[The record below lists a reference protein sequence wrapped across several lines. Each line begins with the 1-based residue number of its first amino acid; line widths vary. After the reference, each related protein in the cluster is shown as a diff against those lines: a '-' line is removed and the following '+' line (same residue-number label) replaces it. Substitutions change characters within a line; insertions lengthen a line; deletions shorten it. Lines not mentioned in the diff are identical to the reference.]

1 MGVRSNDQSLAHI
14 DSWVQKFSLLRTR
27 ESREAT
33 APSCRAR
40 RQMEGLRGGMWTS
53 ILLMLVV
60 TASHCFESNA
70 ALSSDGVALLAL
82 KSSIVDDEGVLLD
95 WVESSQTPCNWTGVA
110 CDALGNVISLSLSRM
125 NLSGAISGV
134 IGSLKHLTT
143 LSLDANNFT
152 GPIPDD
158 ISELTRLRFFNITKN
173 LFSDGFPAGFANLT
187 KLEVLDCYNNNM
199 SGKLP
204 LQIVGLR
211 NLKKVHLGGN
221 SFDGSIPV
229 EYGSFGQ
236 NLEYL
241 SLSGNSLTGAIP
253 RELGNLTG
261 LTQLFLGYFN
271 EFDGSIPPE
280 LGQLTNLQLLDIPS
294 CGLTGSIPKE
304 LGNLRNLQSL
314 FLYGNFLSGSLPP
327 ELGSLSNLL
336 SLDVSSNQL
345 SGPIPA
351 SFGGLANVTL
361 ISLFRNFLEGEIP
374 AALGDL
380 PALEVFNMWENNLT
394 GPIPASM
401 GRSGRLIYLDVSSN
415 QLTGTLPPDLC
426 RGGRLTNLIVMD
438 NRLIGPVPPGL
449 AACASLEYVRMHDN
463 FLNGT
468 VPAQFFN
475 LRNVTMLQLNNNY
488 FTGPLPA
495 TMTAPMLRV
504 LMLSSNQLVGTVPE
518 AVGGL
523 AALQTLQA
531 ADNQLTGYIPSTICD
546 IPALSVL
553 DLSVN
558 YLMGS
563 IPATLANCSSLSRL
577 DLSKNDLVGAIP
589 PELVQLSVIA
599 ILNLSRNHLTGSI
612 PERFGLIQSLT
623 QVDFSYNN
631 LSGPVPT
638 LGEAE
643 YYSYEAFEGNPLLC
657 GGAVLAPCSER
668 DAPASNGTG
677 RGAGAAKGNPDLLAW
692 LVGALFSAAL
702 VVLLV
707 GMCCFVKKY
716 RHFIAKVLRKEGKIR
731 PWKLT
736 PFQRLEFT
744 ANELV
749 ECLSDENIIGRG
761 GAGTVYKG
769 EMASGEMVAVKRLAC
784 GRGTSSHDHGFSA
797 EIRTLG
803 KIRHRNIVRLLGFC
817 TNNEMNLLVYE
828 YMPNGSLGEFLH
840 GKKSGVL
847 DWNMRYSIAVQ
858 AAHGLC
864 YLHHDCSP
872 LIVHRDVKSNNILLD
887 SNLEAHVADFGLAK
901 LFQDS
906 GKSESMSSIAGSYG
920 YIAPEYAYT
929 LKVNEKS
936 DIYSFGVVL
945 MELLTGKRPIEPEF
959 GDGVDIVQWVRTK
972 IQTKEGVMEILDPRV
987 GGVTVPLQEVMLVL
1001 RVALLCSGDHPIDRP
1016 TMRDVVQM
1024 LSDVR
1029 PTVRTGSMD
1038 SRELKPQQ
1046 ILLTD
1051 DLLTF

>member
-1 MGVRSNDQSLAHI
+1 
-14 DSWVQKFSLLRTR
+14 
-27 ESREAT
+27 
-33 APSCRAR
+33 
-40 RQMEGLRGGMWTS
+40 MWTS
-53 ILLMLVV
+53 ILLMLV
-60 TASHCFESNA
+60 
-70 ALSSDGVALLAL
+70 
-82 KSSIVDDEGVLLD
+82 
-95 WVESSQTPCNWTGVA
+95 TPCNWTGVA
-110 CDALGNVISLSLSRM
+110 
-125 NLSGAISGV
+125 
-134 IGSLKHLTT
+134 
-143 LSLDANNFT
+143 LDANNFT

-187 KLEVLDCYNNNM
+187 KLE
-199 SGKLP
+199 
-204 LQIVGLR
+204 IVGLR
-211 NLKKVHLGGN
+211 NLKK
-221 SFDGSIPV
+221 
-229 EYGSFGQ
+229 
-236 NLEYL
+236 
-241 SLSGNSLTGAIP
+241 
-253 RELGNLTG
+253 
-261 LTQLFLGYFN
+261 LFLGYFN
-271 EFDGSIPPE
+271 D
-280 LGQLTNLQLLDIPS
+280 
-294 CGLTGSIPKE
+294 IPKE

-380 PALEVFNMWENNLT
+380 PALE
-394 GPIPASM
+394 
-401 GRSGRLIYLDVSSN
+401 
-415 QLTGTLPPDLC
+415 LTGTLPPDLC

-438 NRLIGPVPPGL
+438 NRLIGP
-449 AACASLEYVRMHDN
+449 
-463 FLNGT
+463 
-468 VPAQFFN
+468 FFN
-475 LRNVTMLQLNNNY
+475 LRN
-488 FTGPLPA
+488 
-495 TMTAPMLRV
+495 
-504 LMLSSNQLVGTVPE
+504 LVGTVPE

-531 ADNQLTGYIPSTICD
+531 ADNQLTG
-546 IPALSVL
+546 
-553 DLSVN
+553 
-558 YLMGS
+558 
-563 IPATLANCSSLSRL
+563 LSRL
-577 DLSKNDLVGAIP
+577 DLSKNDL
-589 PELVQLSVIA
+589 
-599 ILNLSRNHLTGSI
+599 
-612 PERFGLIQSLT
+612 SLT

-638 LGEAE
+638 LGEAD
-643 YYSYEAFEGNPLLC
+643 
-657 GGAVLAPCSER
+657 ER

-702 VVLLV
+702 V
-707 GMCCFVKKY
+707 
-716 RHFIAKVLRKEGKIR
+716 VLRKEGKIR

>member
-1 MGVRSNDQSLAHI
+1 M
-14 DSWVQKFSLLRTR
+14 
-27 ESREAT
+27 ESF
-33 APSCRAR
+33 
-40 RQMEGLRGGMWTS
+40 RGSMWAS
-53 ILLMLVV
+53 ILLVLVV
-60 TASHCFESNA
+60 TVSHCIEQNA
-70 ALSSDGVALLAL
+70 AVSSDGVALLAL
-82 KSSIVDDEGVLLD
+82 KSSIIDDVGVLLD
-95 WVESSQTPCNWTGVA
+95 WEESSQTPCNWTGIS
-110 CDALGNVISLSLSRM
+110 CDALDNVISLSLSHM
-125 NLSGAISGV
+125 NLSGTISGV

-143 LSLDANNFT
+143 LSLDSNNFT
-152 GPIPDD
+152 GPIPED

-204 LQIVGLR
+204 LQIVDLR

-221 SFDGSIPV
+221 SFEGSIPV
-229 EYGSFGQ
+229 EYGNFSQ

-241 SLSGNSLTGAIP
+241 SLSGNSLTGPIP
-253 RELGNLTG
+253 PELGNLTG
-261 LTQLFLGYFN
+261 LTQLYLGYFN
-271 EFDGSIPPE
+271 EFEGAIPGE
-280 LGQLTNLQLLDIPS
+280 LGKLTNLQLLDIPS

-304 LGNLRNLQSL
+304 LGSLRNLESL
-314 FLYGNFLSGSLPP
+314 FLYGNSLSGPLPP
-327 ELGSLSNLL
+327 ELGSLVNLL

-351 SFGGLANVTL
+351 SFGGLKNVTL

-374 AALGDL
+374 PSLGDL

-394 GPIPASM
+394 GPIPESM
-401 GRSGRLIYLDVSSN
+401 GRSGKLIYLDVSSN

-426 RGGRLTNLIVMD
+426 LGGKLTNVIVMD
-438 NRLIGPVPPGL
+438 NHLIGPVPPGL
-449 AACASLEYVRMHDN
+449 AACTSLEYVRMHDN
-463 FLNGT
+463 YLNGT
-468 VPAQFFN
+468 IPAEFFN
-475 LRNVTMLQLNNNY
+475 FHNVTMLQLNNNY
-488 FTGPLPA
+488 FSGPLPA

-518 AVGGL
+518 SVGNL
-523 AALQTLQA
+523 AALQTFHA
-531 ADNQLTGYIPSTICD
+531 ADNQLTGYIPSTICN
-546 IPALSVL
+546 IPALSVI
-553 DLSVN
+553 DVSVN

-563 IPATLANCSSLSRL
+563 IPATLANCTNLSRL
-577 DLSKNDLVGAIP
+577 DLSKNDLVGEIP
-589 PELVQLSVIA
+589 PVLVDLSVIA
-599 ILNLSRNHLTGSI
+599 ILNLSRNHLTGPI

-643 YYSYEAFEGNPLLC
+643 YYNYEAFIGNPLLC
-657 GGAVLAPCSER
+657 GGVLPPCSSHDTPSANR
-668 DAPASNGTG
+668 TG
-677 RGAGAAKGNPDLLAW
+677 SAGSSKGNPDLLAW

-702 VVLLV
+702 LVLLV
-707 GMCCFVKKY
+707 GTCCFFKKY
-716 RHFIAKVLRKEGKIR
+716 RYYIVKVFRKEGKIR

-744 ANELV
+744 ANELID
-749 ECLSDENIIGRG
+749 CLCDENIIGRG

-769 EMASGEMVAVKRLAC
+769 EMANGEMVAVKRLAC

-817 TNNEMNLLVYE
+817 TNNEINLLVYE

-840 GKKSGVL
+840 GKKSGLL
-847 DWNMRYSIAVQ
+847 DWNMRYNIAVQ

-901 LFQDS
+901 LFQDT